1 MYKELFKTDSDLT
14 RVLIETYS
22 DIIQVNKLLV
32 IYFQQRRKTAPS
44 YDLGFMLTATS
55 LDRAV
60 HHDMEAA
67 QIKIN
72 EYHISHDVSPQAC
85 R

>member
-32 IYFQQRRKTAPS
+32 IYFQQRRKAVPS
-44 YDLGFMLTATS
+44 HDLGFMLTATS
-55 LDRAV
+55 VDRAV
-60 HHDMEAA
+60 RHDMEAA
-67 QIKIN
+67 QIQIN
-72 EYHISHDVSPQAC
+72 EYHISHDISLQAY
-85 R
+85 